1 MRTIRIEYPESIP
14 ATLNLSPESFEE
26 EARIALA
33 MKLHEM
39 GRLTS
44 GQAASLAGVS
54 HVAFLPTC
62 RRYGSFSVQ
71 WDSEEIEAEFRG
83 GLSREG
89 KDGIQYGSYDRF
101 RDDRPLGDSPVHF

>member
-26 EARIALA
+26 EAHTALA
-33 MKLHEM
+33 MKLYDL

-44 GQAASLAGVS
+44 GQVASLAGIS
-54 HVAFLPTC
+54 RVAFLLSC

-71 WDSEEIEAEFRG
+71 WDSEELEAEFQRT
-83 GLSREG
+83 E
-89 KDGIQYGSYDRF
+89 
-101 RDDRPLGDSPVHF
+101 P